1 MNENE
6 FLPRFWRQY
15 CTLCNL
21 GRLWG
26 PLANFITAALE
37 GGGHWSSMSHLLNIL
52 DVQHSLTRELIAPLK
67 TWIDYSS
74 KIYICYY
81 VSRHKR
87 VVTHVTTHLYQCEHV
102 CAFCVQLCMSKY
114 YKCSVFVL
122 YVFIINPP
130 LQNFTFMDILVK
142 IYEAYEDFL
151 LRYFMYVSLLSDWY
165 CTMMYYSIPHSVR

>member
-1 MNENE
+1 M
-6 FLPRFWRQY
+6 
-15 CTLCNL
+15 
-21 GRLWG
+21 
-26 PLANFITAALE
+26 TAALE

-74 KIYICYY
+74 KIYIYY

-87 VVTHVTTHLYQCEHV
+87 VVTHVTTHLNQCEHV
-102 CAFCVQLCMSKY
+102 CAFYVCNCAWVST

-130 LQNFTFMDILVK
+130 LQNFTFMDILVR
-142 IYEAYEDFL
+142 IYEDFL
-151 LRYFMYVSLLSDWY
+151 SRYFMYAAKLSQRDSCLTDIALWCTIASLTLWD
-165 CTMMYYSIPHSVR
+165 H